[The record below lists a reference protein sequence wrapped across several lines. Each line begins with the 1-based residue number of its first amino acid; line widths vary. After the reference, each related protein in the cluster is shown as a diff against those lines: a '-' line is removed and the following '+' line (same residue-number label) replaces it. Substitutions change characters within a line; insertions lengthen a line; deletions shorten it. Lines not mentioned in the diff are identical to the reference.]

1 MLTTYRA
8 FRHWLS
14 LLNFYSLGPEWRI
27 LDANSSTGFLL
38 VSCFVKY
45 HSKSIPSTRI
55 VNIPITKF
63 RKLGCISLLLYDKTI
78 THCLATPQNC
88 IELHSFVR
96 RGLHEGMNLANPS
109 TLINTFNKSLG
120 SFLLPS
126 FHHKVFYFNSKKQDS
141 KQGKQ

>member
-8 FRHWLS
+8 FRHRLR
-14 LLNFYSLGPEWRI
+14 LLNFYRLGPEWRI

-38 VSCFVKY
+38 VTCSVKN
-45 HSKSIPSTRI
+45 HCKTFPGCCIRS
-55 VNIPITKF
+55 IPITKF

-88 IELHSFVR
+88 IELHSFVG
-96 RGLHEGMNLANPS
+96 RGLHEGMNDLANPS
-109 TLINTFNKSLG
+109 TLTFSINPWV
-120 SFLLPS
+120 LLTS
-126 FHHKVFYFNSKKQDS
+126 FHHKVFYFNSNKQDS